1 MLGIGRQVL
10 LPTSTILRTA
20 NKQRLTVLGTVPVT
34 ISTKSVDKETVVKE
48 RVLIY
53 VVKELQSIFL
63 SKDTLVEMSI
73 IPPFFPLPPPR
84 KYGEV
89 AGLKGTSTD
98 TIAEEEFL
106 PAKNLSGVTAKCGCP
121 LRTSAPSPPKLPFP
135 ATEEN
140 RGKLETF
147 LAQYY
152 SSSTFNTCNHQPL
165 TLMHGEPLKFHL

>member
-1 MLGIGRQVL
+1 M
-10 LPTSTILRTA
+10 
-20 NKQRLTVLGTVPVT
+20 GTVPVI

-73 IPPFFPLPPPR
+73 IPPYFPLPPPRR

-98 TIAEEEFL
+98 TIAEEECL
-106 PAKNLSGVTAKCGCP
+106 PAKNLSGVKAKCGCP
-121 LRTSAPSPPKLPFP
+121 IRTSAPAPPKLPFP
-135 ATEEN
+135 V
-140 RGKLETF
+140 F
-147 LAQYY
+147 
-152 SSSTFNTCNHQPL
+152 
-165 TLMHGEPLKFHL
+165 